1 MNTPASPKL
10 STSFEQG
17 GPPSAHDRSAAL
29 TPAVIGAVLVLV
41 AGWLLLATVPRALD
55 EDRAFASSAD
65 CPVAEVST
73 ECRYTVAATV
83 TSAAADH
90 KHRSTYYWLGLGHVQ
105 DGPGALPGRLK
116 SGPLRGSSA
125 RSGSVRSG
133 SVTGAAEAATRRV
146 KMEGRTPVFA
156 AVRPG
161 APLQLTYWHGEIRY
175 VEFQGLRQYTAAD
188 PRGGYR
194 LPLAAALVLLS
205 VGGACLRSAYCWVR
219 RADPAAH
226 EPWRLTVPL
235 ASVLLISCF
244 AFGTPWVTG
253 GVPTAL
259 LLTAVGAVPVLAGA
273 VWLARRHHRR
283 TTDTIKVTPLVP
295 LGEACFPGTILGEV
309 PYSHEGFGHLVAAPG
324 LLAATP
330 DPAGRF
336 ARRPVPRT
344 LTAVR
349 VRPPYWTDPGPRPAP
364 GAQVVECRDGAT
376 PVYVVTEQRYTAWVL
391 GALRRPPEAQLRAGS
406 AVMWA

>member
-1 MNTPASPKL
+1 MNTPASPML
-10 STSFEQG
+10 FTSFEQG
-17 GPPSAHDRSAAL
+17 GPPSDRDRSAAL

-41 AGWLLLATVPRALD
+41 AGWLLLATVPGTLD
-55 EDRAFASSAD
+55 EERAFASAPG

-73 ECRYTVAATV
+73 ECRHTVAATV

-90 KHRSTYYWLGLGHVQ
+90 KHRSTYYWLGIGHVQ

-116 SGPLRGSSA
+116 SGPLRAGSA
-125 RSGSVRSG
+125 VRPIAG
-133 SVTGAAEAATRRV
+133 VPRRV
-146 KMEGRTPVFA
+146 KMEGRTPVFS

-175 VEFQGLRQYTAAD
+175 IEFRGLRQYTAAD

-194 LPLAAALVLLS
+194 LPLAAALVLLC

-219 RADPAAH
+219 RAEPPAH
-226 EPWRLTVPL
+226 EPWRITVPL
-235 ASVLLISCF
+235 TSVLLISCF
-244 AFGTPWVTG
+244 TFGTPWATG

-273 VWLARRHHRR
+273 VWLARRHQRR
-283 TTDTIKVTPLVP
+283 TTDTIRVTPLIP
-295 LGEACFPGTILGEV
+295 LGEQCFPGTIFGEV
-309 PYSHEGFGHLVAAPG
+309 PYGHEEFGYLVAAPG

-330 DPAGRF
+330 DPAGRI

-376 PVYVVTEQRYTAWVL
+376 AVYVVTEQRYTALVL
-391 GALRRPPEAQLRAGS
+391 GALRRPAEAPLRAS
-406 AVMWA
+406 CTALWA

>member
-1 MNTPASPKL
+1 MNTPASPML
-10 STSFEQG
+10 FTSFEQG
-17 GPPSAHDRSAAL
+17 GPPSARDHSAAL

-41 AGWLLLATVPRALD
+41 AGWLLLATVPRTLD
-55 EDRAFASSAD
+55 EERAFASAAG

-73 ECRYTVAATV
+73 ECRRTVTATV
-83 TSAAADH
+83 TSATADH
-90 KHRSTYYWLGLGHVQ
+90 KHRSTYYWLGIGHLQ
-105 DGPGALPGRLK
+105 EGPGVLPGRLK
-116 SGPLRGSSA
+116 SGPLRASSA
-125 RSGSVRSG
+125 ARP
-133 SVTGAAEAATRRV
+133 AAGVPRRV
-146 KMEGRTPVFA
+146 KMDGRTPVFA

-161 APLQLTYWHGEIRY
+161 AALHLTYWRGEIRY
-175 VEFQGLRQYTAAD
+175 VEFRGLRQYTTAD

-219 RADPAAH
+219 PAEPPAH
-226 EPWRLTVPL
+226 EPWRITVPL

-259 LLTAVGAVPVLAGA
+259 LLTAVGAVPLLAGA

-283 TTDTIKVTPLVP
+283 TTDTIKVTPLIP
-295 LGEACFPGTILGEV
+295 LGEQCFPGTIFGEV
-309 PYSHEGFGHLVAAPG
+309 PYSYEEFGHLVAAPG

-330 DPAGRF
+330 DPAGRI

-376 PVYVVTEQRYTAWVL
+376 PVYVVTEQRYTALVL
-391 GALRRPPEAQLRAGS
+391 GALRRPAEVQLRAS
-406 AVMWA
+406 CTALWA

>member
-1 MNTPASPKL
+1 MNALATTAR
-10 STSFEQG
+10 
-17 GPPSAHDRSAAL
+17 DRSAAL
-29 TPAVIGAVLVLV
+29 TPAVIGAALVIV
-41 AGWLLLATVPRALD
+41 AGWLLLAVVPGALD
-55 EDRAFASSAD
+55 QERAFVAAAA
-65 CPVAEVST
+65 CPVAQAST
-73 ECRYTVAATV
+73 ECRHTVTATV

-90 KHRSTYYWLGLGHVQ
+90 KHRSTYYWLGFGHVQ
-105 DGPGALPGRLK
+105 DEPVALPGRLK
-116 SGPLRGSSA
+116 TGPLRSA
-125 RSGSVRSG
+125 APGR
-133 SVTGAAEAATRRV
+133 AAAVAPRRV
-146 KMEGRTPVFA
+146 KMDGRTPVFA
-156 AVRPG
+156 AVHPG
-161 APLQLTYWHGEIRY
+161 TALHLTYWRGEIRY
-175 VEFQGLRQYTAAD
+175 VDFQGLRQYTVAD

-194 LPLAAALVLLS
+194 LPFAAALVLLS
-205 VGGACLRSAYCWVR
+205 AGGACLRAAYCSVR
-219 RADPAAH
+219 RAESSAH
-226 EPWRLTVPL
+226 ERWRLTVPL

-273 VWLARRHHRR
+273 AWLTHRHHRR

-295 LGEACFPGTILGEV
+295 LGEECFPGTILGEV
-309 PYSHEGFGHLVAAPG
+309 PYSHEGFGHLLAAPG
-324 LLAATP
+324 YLAATP

-376 PVYVVTEQRYTAWVL
+376 PVYVVTEPRYTAWVL
-391 GALRRPPEAQLRAGS
+391 GALKRPAESPQRAG
-406 AVMWA
+406 ATARLL